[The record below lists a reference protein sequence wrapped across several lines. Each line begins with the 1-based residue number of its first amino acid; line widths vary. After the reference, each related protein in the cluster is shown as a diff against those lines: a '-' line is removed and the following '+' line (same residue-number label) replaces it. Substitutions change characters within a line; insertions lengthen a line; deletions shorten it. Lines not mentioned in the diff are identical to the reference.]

1 MDLGDNILNK
11 LDNNEPQSESETVW
25 EFLPQKLEQGDSEN
39 H

>member
-11 LDNNEPQSESETVW
+11 LDNNGPQSESETVW
-25 EFLPQKLEQGDSEN
+25 EFLPQKLEQGDFED